1 VDKVFK
7 TVGARG
13 DFAAMEAC
21 RMRAVDYFESGGLS
35 KAEIAR
41 RVGVV
46 HQTVSDWYQLWETG
60 GRDALR
66 AAGRAGRLPKLAA
79 EQLERIEAEL
89 LNGAGAH
96 GYPNDLWTLRRV
108 AEVID
113 RLTGVAYHPHHV
125 WRILRQKLGWS
136 SQRPARRA
144 VERDEEAIETWVKDR
159 WPQIK
164 KRPASGR
171 VDRVRGRVGL
181 LDAAV
186 GACHLGPQ
194 RQDPGVAAPLQ
205 LEADLHSRRL
215 GV

>member
-1 VDKVFK
+1 MPTSPSSSVRAAGKRPPVEKVPK
-7 TVGARG
+7 TVRARR

-41 RVGVV
+41 RVGVA

-66 AAGRAGRLPKLAA
+66 AAGRAGRLPKLTA

-89 LNGAGAH
+89 LKGARAH

-108 AEVID
+108 AEVIE

-125 WRILRQKLGWS
+125 WRILREKLRWS

-159 WPQIK
+159 WPQMK
-164 KRPASGR
+164 KAPG
-171 VDRVRGRVGL
+171 
-181 LDAAV
+181 V
-186 GACHLGPQ
+186 GA
-194 RQDPGVAAPLQ
+194 R
-205 LEADLHSRRL
+205 
-215 GV
+215 